1 MKQGDRI
8 YINGDS
14 KELWIEDYNVR
25 VSTNATIE
33 EIPKKNAKKILVTLD
48 WIDGEENVC
57 CRVRRSKIWIL
68 ISIKLRK
75 TNYF

>member
-14 KELWIEDYNVR
+14 TELWIKDYNVR

-33 EIPKKNAKKILVTLD
+33 ETLKKNAKKILVTLD

-57 CRVRRSKIWIL
+57 CRVRRSKI
-68 ISIKLRK
+68 KPM
-75 TNYF
+75 